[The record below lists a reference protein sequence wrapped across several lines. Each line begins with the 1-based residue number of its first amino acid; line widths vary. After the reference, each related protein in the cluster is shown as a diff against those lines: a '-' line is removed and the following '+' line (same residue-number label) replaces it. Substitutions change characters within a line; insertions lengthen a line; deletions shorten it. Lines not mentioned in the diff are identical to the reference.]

1 MRSKVFETGGYIY
14 IDSPNAKG
22 WHQCEPEEFF
32 ANQRPYDTELNKDL
46 LKWTGAKVG
55 KDLLLQ
61 VAALANCFPKM
72 EIMVCLYYSS
82 TEQKWLANVPKQK
95 GSGAHVKYD
104 DEDFDPPKGY
114 EFLGT
119 IHTHPEM
126 SAFWS
131 CVDRNDQNRKNG
143 LHLVL
148 GLRNGKINEVLCSL
162 FYNGKQYDQPDAYE
176 LPAADDPL
184 PEVNED
190 WKAKVTMQEL
200 AEPKLNIIKDTDAF
214 LEPRWLPDADGR
226 YKFSYDSDSISPCLS
241 DTASYFDVLNSAC
254 KLDEPQMY
262 ELCAQLLEILG
273 QNDLAAVVDTAA
285 AEAFADTVDAS
296 CEARHDQES
305 T

>member
-61 VAALANCFPKM
+61 VAALANCFPRM

-104 DEDFDPPKGY
+104 DENFDPPKGY

-200 AEPKLNIIKDTDAF
+200 QEPKLNIVKDTTAL
-214 LEPRWLPDADGR
+214 LEPDWYPSYSSADFMYG
-226 YKFSYDSDSISPCLS
+226 SDSISPCLS
-241 DTASYFDVLNSAC
+241 DTASYFDVLNSAV
-254 KLDEPQMY
+254 KLDEPQLY

-285 AEAFADTVDAS
+285 AEAFADTVDAC
-296 CEARHDQES
+296 CEARYGQES

>member
-200 AEPKLNIIKDTDAF
+200 QEPKLNIVKDTTAL
-214 LEPRWLPDADGR
+214 LEPDWYPSYSSADFMYG
-226 YKFSYDSDSISPCLS
+226 SDSISPCLS
-241 DTASYFDVLNSAC
+241 DTASYFDVLNSVV
-254 KLDEPQMY
+254 KLDEPQLY

-285 AEAFADTVDAS
+285 AEAFADTVDVC
-296 CEARHDQES
+296 CEARYAQES

>member
-61 VAALANCFPKM
+61 VAALANCFPRM

-82 TEQKWLANVPKQK
+82 TEQKWLASVPKQK

-104 DEDFDPPKGY
+104 DEDFEPPKGY

-200 AEPKLNIIKDTDAF
+200 QEPKLNIVKDTTSL
-214 LEPRWLPDADGR
+214 LEPDWYPSYSSADFMYG
-226 YKFSYDSDSISPCLS
+226 SDSISPCLA
-241 DTASYFDVLNSAC
+241 DTASYFDVLNSAV
-254 KLDEPQMY
+254 KLDEPQLY
-262 ELCAQLLEILG
+262 DLCAQLLEILG

-285 AEAFADTVDAS
+285 AEAFADTVDAC
-296 CEARHDQES
+296 CEARHDQKS

>member
-61 VAALANCFPKM
+61 VAALANCFPRM

-148 GLRNGKINEVLCSL
+148 GLRNGKISEVLCSL

-200 AEPKLNIIKDTDAF
+200 QEPKLNIVKDTTAL
-214 LEPRWLPDADGR
+214 LEPDWYPSYSSADFMYG
-226 YKFSYDSDSISPCLS
+226 SDSISPCLS
-241 DTASYFDVLNSAC
+241 DTASYFDVLNSAV
-254 KLDEPQMY
+254 KLDEPQLY

-285 AEAFADTVDAS
+285 AEAFADTVDVC
-296 CEARHDQES
+296 CEARYAQES

>member
-14 IDSPNAKG
+14 IDSPNVKG

-61 VAALANCFPKM
+61 VAALANCFPRM

-200 AEPKLNIIKDTDAF
+200 QEPKLNIVKDTTSL
-214 LEPRWLPDADGR
+214 LEPDWYPSYSSADFMYG
-226 YKFSYDSDSISPCLS
+226 SDSISPCLS
-241 DTASYFDVLNSAC
+241 DTASYFDVLNSAV
-254 KLDEPQMY
+254 KLDEPQLY

-285 AEAFADTVDAS
+285 AEAFADTVDAC
-296 CEARHDQES
+296 CEARYGQES

>member
-61 VAALANCFPKM
+61 VAALANCFPRM

-82 TEQKWLANVPKQK
+82 TEQKWLASVPKQK

-104 DEDFDPPKGY
+104 DEDFEPPKGY

-200 AEPKLNIIKDTDAF
+200 QEPKLNIVKDTTSL
-214 LEPRWLPDADGR
+214 LEPDWYPSYSSADFMYG
-226 YKFSYDSDSISPCLS
+226 SDSISPCLS
-241 DTASYFDVLNSAC
+241 DTASYFDVLNSAV
-254 KLDEPQMY
+254 KLDEPQLY

-285 AEAFADTVDAS
+285 AEAFADTVDVC
-296 CEARHDQES
+296 CEARYAQES

>member
-61 VAALANCFPKM
+61 VAALANCFPRM

-104 DEDFDPPKGY
+104 DEDFEPPKGY

-184 PEVNED
+184 PEVKED

-200 AEPKLNIIKDTDAF
+200 QEPKLNIVKGTTAL
-214 LEPRWLPDADGR
+214 LEPDWYPSYSSADFMYG
-226 YKFSYDSDSISPCLS
+226 SDSISPCLS
-241 DTASYFDVLNSAC
+241 DTASYFDVLNSAV
-254 KLDEPQMY
+254 KLDEPQLY

-285 AEAFADTVDAS
+285 AEAFADTVDAC
-296 CEARHDQES
+296 CEARYDQES

>member
-61 VAALANCFPKM
+61 VAALANCFSRM

-104 DEDFDPPKGY
+104 DENFDPPKGY

-200 AEPKLNIIKDTDAF
+200 QEPKLNIVKDTTSL
-214 LEPRWLPDADGR
+214 LEPDWYPSYSSADFMYG
-226 YKFSYDSDSISPCLS
+226 SDSISPCLS
-241 DTASYFDVLNSAC
+241 DTASYFDVLNSAV
-254 KLDEPQMY
+254 KLDEPQLY

-285 AEAFADTVDAS
+285 AEAFADTVDAC
-296 CEARHDQES
+296 CEARYGQES

>member
-61 VAALANCFPKM
+61 VAALANCFPRM

-104 DEDFDPPKGY
+104 DEDFEPPKGY

-148 GLRNGKINEVLCSL
+148 GLRNGRINEVLCSL

-184 PEVNED
+184 PEVKED

-200 AEPKLNIIKDTDAF
+200 QEPKLNIVKDTTAL
-214 LEPRWLPDADGR
+214 LEPDWYPSYSSADFMYG
-226 YKFSYDSDSISPCLS
+226 SDSISPCLS
-241 DTASYFDVLNSAC
+241 DTASYFDVLNSAV
-254 KLDEPQMY
+254 KLDEPQLY

-285 AEAFADTVDAS
+285 AEAFADTVDAC
-296 CEARHDQES
+296 CEARYDQES

>member
-46 LKWTGAKVG
+46 LKWTGTKVG

-61 VAALANCFPKM
+61 VAALANCFPRM

-200 AEPKLNIIKDTDAF
+200 QEPKLNIVKDTTAL
-214 LEPRWLPDADGR
+214 LEPDWYPSYSSAD
-226 YKFSYDSDSISPCLS
+226 FMYDSDSISPCLS
-241 DTASYFDVLNSAC
+241 DTASYFDVLNSAI
-254 KLDEPQMY
+254 KLDEPQLY

-285 AEAFADTVDAS
+285 AEAFADTVDAC
-296 CEARHDQES
+296 CEARYDQES

>member
-32 ANQRPYDTELNKDL
+32 ANQRPYDTELDKDL

-61 VAALANCFPKM
+61 VAALANCFPRM

-200 AEPKLNIIKDTDAF
+200 QEPKLNIVKDTTAL
-214 LEPRWLPDADGR
+214 LEPDWYPSYSSAD
-226 YKFSYDSDSISPCLS
+226 FMYDSDSISPCLS
-241 DTASYFDVLNSAC
+241 DTASYFDILNSAV
-254 KLDEPQMY
+254 KLDEPQLY

-285 AEAFADTVDAS
+285 AEAFADTVDAC
-296 CEARHDQES
+296 CEARYAQES

>member
-61 VAALANCFPKM
+61 VAALANCFPRM

-104 DEDFDPPKGY
+104 DENFDPPKGY

-200 AEPKLNIIKDTDAF
+200 QEPKLNIVKDTTSL
-214 LEPRWLPDADGR
+214 LEPDWYPSYSSADFMYG
-226 YKFSYDSDSISPCLS
+226 SDSLSPCLS
-241 DTASYFDVLNSAC
+241 DTASYFDVLNSAV
-254 KLDEPQMY
+254 KLDEPQLY

-285 AEAFADTVDAS
+285 AESFADIVDAS
-296 CEARHDQES
+296 CEARHVQES

>member
-61 VAALANCFPKM
+61 VAALANCFPRM

-104 DEDFDPPKGY
+104 DEDFEPPKGY

-200 AEPKLNIIKDTDAF
+200 QEPKLNIVKDTTAL
-214 LEPRWLPDADGR
+214 LEPDWYPSYSSADFMYG
-226 YKFSYDSDSISPCLS
+226 SDSISPCLS
-241 DTASYFDVLNSAC
+241 DTASYFDVLNSAV
-254 KLDEPQMY
+254 KLDEPQLY

-285 AEAFADTVDAS
+285 AEAFADTVDAC
-296 CEARHDQES
+296 CEARYGQES

>member
-61 VAALANCFPKM
+61 VAALANCFPRM

-104 DEDFDPPKGY
+104 DENFDPPKGY

-148 GLRNGKINEVLCSL
+148 GLRNGRINEVLCSL

-176 LPAADDPL
+176 LPAADDTL

-190 WKAKVTMQEL
+190 WKSKVTMQEL
-200 AEPKLNIIKDTDAF
+200 QEPKLNIVKDTTSL
-214 LEPRWLPDADGR
+214 LEPDWYPSYSSADFMYG
-226 YKFSYDSDSISPCLS
+226 SDSISPCLS
-241 DTASYFDVLNSAC
+241 DTASYFDVLNSAV
-254 KLDEPQMY
+254 KLDEPQLY

-285 AEAFADTVDAS
+285 AEAFADTVDAC

>member
-61 VAALANCFPKM
+61 VAALANCFPRM

-148 GLRNGKINEVLCSL
+148 GLRNGRINEVLCSL

-190 WKAKVTMQEL
+190 WKSKVTMQEL
-200 AEPKLNIIKDTDAF
+200 QEPKLNIVKDTTAL
-214 LEPRWLPDADGR
+214 LEPDWYPSYSSADFMYG
-226 YKFSYDSDSISPCLS
+226 SDSISPCLS
-241 DTASYFDVLNSAC
+241 DTVSYFDVLNSAV
-254 KLDEPQMY
+254 KLDEPQLY

-285 AEAFADTVDAS
+285 AEAFADTVDVC
-296 CEARHDQES
+296 CEARYAQES

>member
-61 VAALANCFPKM
+61 VAALANCFPRM

-82 TEQKWLANVPKQK
+82 TEQKWMANVPKQK

-104 DEDFDPPKGY
+104 DEDFAPPKGY

-200 AEPKLNIIKDTDAF
+200 QEPKLNIVKDTTSL
-214 LEPRWLPDADGR
+214 LEPDWYPSYSSAD
-226 YKFSYDSDSISPCLS
+226 FMYDSDSISPCLS
-241 DTASYFDVLNSAC
+241 DTASYFDVLNSAI
-254 KLDEPQMY
+254 KLDEPQLY

-285 AEAFADTVDAS
+285 AEAFADIVDAS
-296 CEARHDQES
+296 CEARHVQES

>member
-61 VAALANCFPKM
+61 VAALANCFPRM

-104 DEDFDPPKGY
+104 DEDFEPPKGY

-200 AEPKLNIIKDTDAF
+200 QEPKLNIVKDTTAL
-214 LEPRWLPDADGR
+214 LEPDWYPSYSSADFMYG
-226 YKFSYDSDSISPCLS
+226 SDSISPCLS
-241 DTASYFDVLNSAC
+241 DTASYFDVLNSAV
-254 KLDEPQMY
+254 KLDEPQLY

-285 AEAFADTVDAS
+285 AEAFADTVDVC

>member
-61 VAALANCFPKM
+61 VAALANCLPRM

-148 GLRNGKINEVLCSL
+148 GLRNGRINEVLCSL

-190 WKAKVTMQEL
+190 WKSKVTMQEL
-200 AEPKLNIIKDTDAF
+200 QEPKLNIVKDTTAL
-214 LEPRWLPDADGR
+214 LEPDWYPSYSSADFMYG
-226 YKFSYDSDSISPCLS
+226 SDSISPCLS
-241 DTASYFDVLNSAC
+241 DTVSYFDVLNSAV
-254 KLDEPQMY
+254 KLDEPQLY

-285 AEAFADTVDAS
+285 AEAFADTVDVC
-296 CEARHDQES
+296 CEARYAQES

>member
-46 LKWTGAKVG
+46 LKWTGTKVG

-61 VAALANCFPKM
+61 VAALANCFPRM

-104 DEDFDPPKGY
+104 DENFDPPKGY

-200 AEPKLNIIKDTDAF
+200 QEPKLNIVKDTTAL
-214 LEPRWLPDADGR
+214 LEPDWYPSYSSADFMYG
-226 YKFSYDSDSISPCLS
+226 SNSISPCLS
-241 DTASYFDVLNSAC
+241 DTASYFDVLNSAV
-254 KLDEPQMY
+254 KLDEPQLY

-285 AEAFADTVDAS
+285 AEAFADTVDVC
-296 CEARHDQES
+296 CEARYAQES

>member
-61 VAALANCFPKM
+61 VAALANCFPRM

-131 CVDRNDQNRKNG
+131 CVDRNDQKRKNG

-200 AEPKLNIIKDTDAF
+200 QEPKLNIVKDTTAL
-214 LEPRWLPDADGR
+214 LEPDWYPSYSSADFMYG
-226 YKFSYDSDSISPCLS
+226 SDSISPCLS
-241 DTASYFDVLNSAC
+241 DTASYFDVLNSAV
-254 KLDEPQMY
+254 KLDEPQLY

-285 AEAFADTVDAS
+285 AEAFADTVDAC
-296 CEARHDQES
+296 CEARYDQES

>member
-1 MRSKVFETGGYIY
+1 MHSKVFETGGYIY

-61 VAALANCFPKM
+61 VAALANCFPRM

-82 TEQKWLANVPKQK
+82 TEQKWLASVPKQK

-104 DEDFDPPKGY
+104 DEDFEPPKGY

-200 AEPKLNIIKDTDAF
+200 QEPKLNIVKDTTSL
-214 LEPRWLPDADGR
+214 LEPDWYPSYSSADFMYG
-226 YKFSYDSDSISPCLS
+226 SDSISPCLS
-241 DTASYFDVLNSAC
+241 DTASYFDVLNSAV
-254 KLDEPQMY
+254 KLDEPQLY

-285 AEAFADTVDAS
+285 AEAFADTVDAC
-296 CEARHDQES
+296 CEARYGQES

>member
-61 VAALANCFPKM
+61 VAALANCFPRM
-72 EIMVCLYYSS
+72 EIMVCLYYNS

-176 LPAADDPL
+176 LSAADDPL

-200 AEPKLNIIKDTDAF
+200 QEPKLNIVKDTTAL
-214 LEPRWLPDADGR
+214 LEPDWYPSYSSADFMYG
-226 YKFSYDSDSISPCLS
+226 SDSISPCLS
-241 DTASYFDVLNSAC
+241 DTASYFDVLNSAV
-254 KLDEPQMY
+254 KLDEPQLY

-285 AEAFADTVDAS
+285 AEAFADTVDVC
-296 CEARHDQES
+296 CEARYDQES

>member
-61 VAALANCFPKM
+61 VAALANCFPRM

-104 DEDFDPPKGY
+104 DENFDPPKGY

-200 AEPKLNIIKDTDAF
+200 QEPKLNIVKDTTAL
-214 LEPRWLPDADGR
+214 LEPDWYPSYSSADFMYG
-226 YKFSYDSDSISPCLS
+226 SDSISPCLS
-241 DTASYFDVLNSAC
+241 DTASYFDVLNSAV
-254 KLDEPQMY
+254 KLDEPQLY

-273 QNDLAAVVDTAA
+273 QNDLAAVVNTAA
-285 AEAFADTVDAS
+285 AEAFADTVDVC
-296 CEARHDQES
+296 CEARYAQES

>member
-61 VAALANCFPKM
+61 VAALANCFPRM

-200 AEPKLNIIKDTDAF
+200 QEPKLNIVKDTTSL
-214 LEPRWLPDADGR
+214 LEPDWYPSYSSADFMYG
-226 YKFSYDSDSISPCLS
+226 SDSISPCLS
-241 DTASYFDVLNSAC
+241 DTASYFDVLNSAV
-254 KLDEPQMY
+254 KLDEPQLY

-285 AEAFADTVDAS
+285 AEAFADTVDVC
-296 CEARHDQES
+296 CEARYGQES

>member
-1 MRSKVFETGGYIY
+1 MRSKVFETGGYVY

-61 VAALANCFPKM
+61 VAALANCFPRM

-200 AEPKLNIIKDTDAF
+200 QEPKLNIVKDTTAL
-214 LEPRWLPDADGR
+214 LEPDWYPSYSSADFMYG
-226 YKFSYDSDSISPCLS
+226 SDSISPCLS
-241 DTASYFDVLNSAC
+241 DTASYFDVLNSAV
-254 KLDEPQMY
+254 KLDEPQLY

-285 AEAFADTVDAS
+285 AEAFADTVDVC
-296 CEARHDQES
+296 CEARYDQES

>member
-61 VAALANCFPKM
+61 VAALANCFPRM

-148 GLRNGKINEVLCSL
+148 GLRNGRINEVLCSL

-190 WKAKVTMQEL
+190 WKSKVTMQEL
-200 AEPKLNIIKDTDAF
+200 QEPKLNIVKDTTSL
-214 LEPRWLPDADGR
+214 LEPDWYPSYSSADFMYG
-226 YKFSYDSDSISPCLS
+226 SDSISPCLS
-241 DTASYFDVLNSAC
+241 DTASYFDVLNSAV
-254 KLDEPQMY
+254 KLDEPQLY
-262 ELCAQLLEILG
+262 DLCAQLLEILG

-285 AEAFADTVDAS
+285 AEAFADTVDAC
-296 CEARHDQES
+296 CEARHDQKS

>member
-32 ANQRPYDTELNKDL
+32 ANQRPYDTELDKDL

-61 VAALANCFPKM
+61 VAALANCFPRM

-148 GLRNGKINEVLCSL
+148 GLRNGRINEVLCSL

-190 WKAKVTMQEL
+190 WKSKVTMQEL
-200 AEPKLNIIKDTDAF
+200 QEPKLNIVKDTTSL
-214 LEPRWLPDADGR
+214 LEPDWYPSYSSADFMYG
-226 YKFSYDSDSISPCLS
+226 SDSISPCLS
-241 DTASYFDVLNSAC
+241 DTASYFDVLNSAV
-254 KLDEPQMY
+254 KLDEPQLY
-262 ELCAQLLEILG
+262 DLCAQLLEILG

-285 AEAFADTVDAS
+285 AEAFADTVDAC
-296 CEARHDQES
+296 CEARYAQES

>member
-61 VAALANCFPKM
+61 VAALANCFPRM
-72 EIMVCLYYSS
+72 EIMVCLYYNS

-200 AEPKLNIIKDTDAF
+200 QEPKLNIVKDTTAL
-214 LEPRWLPDADGR
+214 LEPDWYPSYSSADFMYG
-226 YKFSYDSDSISPCLS
+226 SDSISPCLS
-241 DTASYFDVLNSAC
+241 DTASYFDVLNSAV
-254 KLDEPQMY
+254 KLDEPQLY

-285 AEAFADTVDAS
+285 AEAFADTVDVC
-296 CEARHDQES
+296 CEARHVQES
-305 T
+305 N

>member
-61 VAALANCFPKM
+61 VAALANCFPRM

-104 DEDFDPPKGY
+104 DENFDPPKGY

-200 AEPKLNIIKDTDAF
+200 QEPKLNIVKDTTSL
-214 LEPRWLPDADGR
+214 LEPDWYPSYSSADFMYG
-226 YKFSYDSDSISPCLS
+226 SDSISPCLS
-241 DTASYFDVLNSAC
+241 DTASYFDVLNSAV
-254 KLDEPQMY
+254 KLDEPQLY

-285 AEAFADTVDAS
+285 AEAFADTVDAC
-296 CEARHDQES
+296 CEARYDQES

>member
-61 VAALANCFPKM
+61 VAALANCFPRM

-104 DEDFDPPKGY
+104 DENFDPPKGY

-200 AEPKLNIIKDTDAF
+200 QEPKLNIVKDTTSL
-214 LEPRWLPDADGR
+214 LEPDWYPSYSSADFMYG
-226 YKFSYDSDSISPCLS
+226 SDSISPCLS
-241 DTASYFDVLNSAC
+241 DTASYFDVLNSAV
-254 KLDEPQMY
+254 KLDEPQLY

-285 AEAFADTVDAS
+285 AEAFADTVDAC
-296 CEARHDQES
+296 CEARYGQES

>member
-61 VAALANCFPKM
+61 VAALANCFPRM

-104 DEDFDPPKGY
+104 DEDFEPPKGY

-200 AEPKLNIIKDTDAF
+200 QEPKLNIVKDTTSL
-214 LEPRWLPDADGR
+214 LEPDWYPSYSSADFMYG
-226 YKFSYDSDSISPCLS
+226 SDSISPCLS
-241 DTASYFDVLNSAC
+241 DTASYFDVLNSAI
-254 KLDEPQMY
+254 KLDEPQLY

-285 AEAFADTVDAS
+285 AEAFADIVDAS
-296 CEARHDQES
+296 CEARHVQES

>member
-61 VAALANCFPKM
+61 VAALANCFPRM

-82 TEQKWLANVPKQK
+82 TEQKWLASVPKQK

-104 DEDFDPPKGY
+104 DENFEPPKGY

-200 AEPKLNIIKDTDAF
+200 QEPKLNIVKDTTSL
-214 LEPRWLPDADGR
+214 LEPDWYPSYSSADFMYG
-226 YKFSYDSDSISPCLS
+226 SDSISPCLS
-241 DTASYFDVLNSAC
+241 DTASYFDVLNSAV
-254 KLDEPQMY
+254 KLDEPQLY

-285 AEAFADTVDAS
+285 AEAFADTVDVC
-296 CEARHDQES
+296 CEARYAQES

>member
-14 IDSPNAKG
+14 IDSSNAKG

-61 VAALANCFPKM
+61 VAALANCFPRM

-82 TEQKWLANVPKQK
+82 TEQKWLASVPKQK

-104 DEDFDPPKGY
+104 DEDFEPPKGY

-200 AEPKLNIIKDTDAF
+200 QEPKLNIVKDTTSL
-214 LEPRWLPDADGR
+214 LEPDWYPSYSSADFMYG
-226 YKFSYDSDSISPCLS
+226 SDSISPCLS
-241 DTASYFDVLNSAC
+241 DTASYFDVLNSAV
-254 KLDEPQMY
+254 KLDEPQLY

-285 AEAFADTVDAS
+285 AEAFADTVDVC
-296 CEARHDQES
+296 CEARYAQES

>member
-61 VAALANCFPKM
+61 VAALANCFPRM

-104 DEDFDPPKGY
+104 DENFDPPKGY

-200 AEPKLNIIKDTDAF
+200 QEPKLNIVKDTTSL
-214 LEPRWLPDADGR
+214 LEPDWYPSYSSADFMYG
-226 YKFSYDSDSISPCLS
+226 SDSISPCLS
-241 DTASYFDVLNSAC
+241 DTASYFDVLNSAV
-254 KLDEPQMY
+254 KLDEPQLY

-285 AEAFADTVDAS
+285 AEAFADTVDVC
-296 CEARHDQES
+296 CEARYVQES

>member
-61 VAALANCFPKM
+61 VAALANCFPRM

-104 DEDFDPPKGY
+104 DENFDPPKGY

-184 PEVNED
+184 PAVNED
-190 WKAKVTMQEL
+190 WKSKVTMQEL
-200 AEPKLNIIKDTDAF
+200 QEPKLNIVKDTTSL
-214 LEPRWLPDADGR
+214 LEPDWYPSYSSADFMYG
-226 YKFSYDSDSISPCLS
+226 SDSISPCLS
-241 DTASYFDVLNSAC
+241 DTASYFDVLNSAV
-254 KLDEPQMY
+254 KLDEPQLY

-285 AEAFADTVDAS
+285 AEAFADTVDVC
-296 CEARHDQES
+296 CEARYAQES

>member
-1 MRSKVFETGGYIY
+1 MRSKAFETGGYIY

-61 VAALANCFPKM
+61 VAALANCFPRM

-104 DEDFDPPKGY
+104 DENFDPPKGY

-200 AEPKLNIIKDTDAF
+200 QEPKLNIVKDTTAL
-214 LEPRWLPDADGR
+214 LEPDWYPSYSSADFMYG
-226 YKFSYDSDSISPCLS
+226 SDSISPCLS
-241 DTASYFDVLNSAC
+241 DTASYFDVLNSAV
-254 KLDEPQMY
+254 KLDEPQLY

-285 AEAFADTVDAS
+285 AEAFADTVDAC
-296 CEARHDQES
+296 CEARYDQES

>member
-61 VAALANCFPKM
+61 VAALANCFPRM

-104 DEDFDPPKGY
+104 DENFDPPKGY

-200 AEPKLNIIKDTDAF
+200 QEPKLNIVKDTTSL
-214 LEPRWLPDADGR
+214 LEPDWYPSYSSADFMYG
-226 YKFSYDSDSISPCLS
+226 SDSISPCLS
-241 DTASYFDVLNSAC
+241 DTASYFDVLNSAV
-254 KLDEPQMY
+254 KLDEPQLY

-285 AEAFADTVDAS
+285 AEAFADTVDAC
-296 CEARHDQES
+296 CEARYGQES
-305 T
+305 N

>member
-61 VAALANCFPKM
+61 VAALANCFPRM

-82 TEQKWLANVPKQK
+82 TEQKWLASVPKQK

-104 DEDFDPPKGY
+104 DEDFEPPKGY

-200 AEPKLNIIKDTDAF
+200 QEPKLNIVKDTTSL
-214 LEPRWLPDADGR
+214 LEPDWYPSYSSADFMYG
-226 YKFSYDSDSISPCLS
+226 SDSISPCLS
-241 DTASYFDVLNSAC
+241 DAASYFDVLNSAC
-254 KLDEPQMY
+254 KLDEPQLY

-285 AEAFADTVDAS
+285 AEAFANTVDAC

>member
-61 VAALANCFPKM
+61 VAALANCFPRM

-104 DEDFDPPKGY
+104 DEDFEPPKGY

-148 GLRNGKINEVLCSL
+148 GLRSGKINEVLCSL

-200 AEPKLNIIKDTDAF
+200 QEPKLNIVKDTTSL
-214 LEPRWLPDADGR
+214 LEPDWYPSYSSADFMYG
-226 YKFSYDSDSISPCLS
+226 SDSISPCLS
-241 DTASYFDVLNSAC
+241 DTASYFDVLNSAV
-254 KLDEPQMY
+254 KLDEPQLY

-285 AEAFADTVDAS
+285 AEAFADTVDAC
-296 CEARHDQES
+296 CEARYGQES